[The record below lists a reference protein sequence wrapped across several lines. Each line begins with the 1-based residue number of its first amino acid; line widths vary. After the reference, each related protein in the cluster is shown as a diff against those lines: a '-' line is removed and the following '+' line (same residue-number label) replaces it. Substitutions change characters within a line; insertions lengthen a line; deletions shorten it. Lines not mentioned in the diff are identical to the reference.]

1 MTSILRRGVG
11 SQSGGGG
18 GRREEGKTE
27 MLSDVGR
34 VLRG

>member
-18 GRREEGKTE
+18 GGGGSKVKLKCYRT
-27 MLSDVGR
+27 
-34 VLRG
+34 